1 MSALRSRGGQTALE
15 MLFIM
20 AVIFM
25 GGVVVILPS
34 YMQNN
39 SEVSVLAGIRSV
51 ASDVASYVSVG
62 VIAENRTEFDCLND
76 NITAYY
82 DYLSGRFVFEGLKVQ
97 NETEDSMTVLVKFK
111 TLGES
116 NSTVDKELVG
126 AVGEAMVESL
136 KEIRGGFGERDGK
149 LYYGGIEVVLNVSVN
164 DEWGEFP

>member
-1 MSALRSRGGQTALE
+1 VPLMSALRSRGQTALE

-25 GGVVVILPS
+25 GVVVILPS

-136 KEIRGGFGERDGK
+136 KEIRGFGERDGK